1 MTPRFGNRVN
11 GKGVNLYFI
20 SESRLPSLP
29 FEPVFRIEFT
39 PCPGQVVLFSELCP
53 TRFPEDLHASV
64 VWFLYDIRL
73 HCHLLPA
80 SRRVKLM
87 GK

>member
-53 TRFPEDLHASV
+53 SPTRFSEDLMPPWCGSSMTSGFTV
-64 VWFLYDIRL
+64 ICFQ
-73 HCHLLPA
+73 PA
-80 SRRVKLM
+80 EE
-87 GK
+87 